1 MLTGFGAKT
10 IGNCGNHLVK
20 NRLKLIIYFLP
31 NDLGVCSNC
40 ISLWM
45 YGITLEVYT
54 GVVYFVLSG
63 FALFALFIVVGTF
76 CCKEGERDNGV
87 DGGGGGGGGVVGGGG
102 GGGGDREAGVANDE
116 RSV

>member
-1 MLTGFGAKT
+1 M
-10 IGNCGNHLVK
+10 K
-20 NRLKLIIYFLP
+20 NLP

-76 CCKEGERDNGV
+76 CCKEGDRDNESG
-87 DGGGGGGGGVVGGGG
+87 VGGGEVEEG
-102 GGGGDREAGVANDE
+102 AVKNDG
-116 RSV
+116 SV